1 MSNIDNSDIITVEL
15 TESDVSRMASWAL
28 ENERK
33 GKIYGQVSIA
43 QGTRKS
49 QQDSSYL
56 NVEEGG
62 DMALAIIC
70 DGMGGLQGGEQA
82 SQEAVKTFVEDF
94 EVIRQQENN
103 YYHFFQSEVEK
114 IDKKVAELT
123 DDDGVFLDA
132 GTTLV
137 AVAIKNGWMQWISVG
152 DSKIYIIRKNDM
164 VCVAKEH
171 NYLNMLNEQLLNG
184 EITEEEYAAEQ
195 VRGAALTSY
204 IGMGNVSMMEMNHV
218 QFELMDEDIILLCSD
233 GLYKAIPEERILE
246 IVKEDPYHID
256 ETLNKLQREAKAA
269 SIRSQDN
276 TSIIMML
283 YKK

>member
-233 GLYKAIPEERILE
+233 GLYKAISEERILE

>member
-204 IGMGNVSMMEMNHV
+204 IGMGNVSMMEMNHM

-233 GLYKAIPEERILE
+233 GLYKAISEERILE